1 MSFFMTL
8 HNIFAIIGS
17 AKKKGKDRMKNE
29 INEAKRICEDYLE
42 RGVTPMDELRMLDAR
57 VKRPANLFAYV
68 FGSISAVVM
77 GAGMSLVMTD
87 IGTNLGIE
95 NAMVPGIIIGIIGMA
110 LALVNYPLYKTILRG
125 RKKKYGAKILEL
137 SERIINK

>member
-1 MSFFMTL
+1 MNRNDQEFLVEKIRTQYVEKQPSEL
-8 HNIFAIIGS
+8 
-17 AKKKGKDRMKNE
+17 
-29 INEAKRICEDYLE
+29 
-42 RGVTPMDELRMLDAR
+42 DELRELDAT